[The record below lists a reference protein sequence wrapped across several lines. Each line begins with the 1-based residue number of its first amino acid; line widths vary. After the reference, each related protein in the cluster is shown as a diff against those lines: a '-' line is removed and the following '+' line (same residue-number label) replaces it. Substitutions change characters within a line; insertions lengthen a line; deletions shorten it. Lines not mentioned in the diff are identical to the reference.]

1 MESPLMPK
9 SLHLALIALLA
20 GASWQ
25 PLLAAVP
32 WWENYGEKENY
43 LCSNQIVLQLRRNQH
58 QASIEN
64 FPEPNN
70 TLFRDR
76 TVTAAERYTGPRVT
90 MELRDDRLKV
100 DYGWSTLR
108 CKRVWKI

>member
-1 MESPLMPK
+1 MPK
-9 SLHLALIALLA
+9 SLQLTLAALLA

-25 PLLAAVP
+25 PLHAAAP

-43 LCSNQIVLQLRRNQH
+43 LCSNQVVLQLRRNEH

-64 FPEPNN
+64 FSAPNN

-76 TVTAAERYTGPRVT
+76 TVTAAERYTGTRVT
-90 MELRDDRLKV
+90 LELRDDRLTV

-108 CKRVWKI
+108 CKRLWKI